1 MTQAI
6 TAITSGGV
14 TNNRIEHGVLIELT
28 LNATTYYISNCYKTI
43 TYNGHDYLA
52 MGGFLNISEMQNN
65 LANTNDEIQ
74 IALSA
79 IPGGYITAVLDQHI
93 KGGAVAI
100 YRAFFN
106 YNTQEVITGQIYKRY
121 QGILTNYGINEDF
134 QSTGQGAE
142 VTHTIVVTA
151 SSIMGVLE
159 NRVAGRRTNIKD
171 YQFNWAETYFTS
183 GITTDPS
190 MSRVEALYNSSFDF
204 GRKYTPQAAST
215 VDGGT
220 PVDSGGGGGGDSG
233 GGGGDG
239 GE

>member
-6 TAITSGGV
+6 DAITSGGV

-43 TYNGHDYLA
+43 PYDGHDYVAL
-52 MGGFLNISEMQNN
+52 GGFLNISEMQNN

-74 IALSA
+74 ISLSA
-79 IPGGYITAVLDQHI
+79 IKGDYITAVLNQPI
-93 KGGAVAI
+93 KGGSVAI

-106 YNTQEVITGQIYKRY
+106 YNTQEVLTGGVYKRY

-134 QSTGQGAE
+134 QSSGQGAE
-142 VTHTIVVTA
+142 ITHTIVVTA

-171 YQFNWAETYFTS
+171 YQFNWGEANFTTA
-183 GITTDPS
+183 IKDDPS

-204 GRKYTPQAAST
+204 GRPYTAKVSST
-215 VDGGT
+215 VDGGN
-220 PVDSGGGGGGDSG
+220 PVDNTPPYDGGGGGG
-233 GGGGDG
+233 
-239 GE
+239 E

>member
-14 TNNRIEHGVLIELT
+14 TNSKIEHGVLIELT

-52 MGGFLNISEMQNN
+52 LGGFLTISELQNN

-74 IALSA
+74 IGLSA
-79 IPGGYITAVLDQHI
+79 IPAGYISAVLDQQI

-100 YRAFFN
+100 YRAFFD
-106 YNTQEVITGQIYKRY
+106 YATQEVLTGEIYKRF

-134 QSTGQGAE
+134 QSTNQGAE
-142 VTHTIVVTA
+142 ITHTIVVTA

-171 YQFNWAETYFTS
+171 YQFNWGEANFTTA
-183 GITTDPS
+183 ITTDPS

-204 GRKYTPQAAST
+204 GRPYTAKVSST
-215 VDGGT
+215 VDGGN
-220 PVDSGGGGGGDSG
+220 PVDNNPPYDGGGSGGDS
-233 GGGGDG
+233 
-239 GE
+239 